1 MLTFQVIGEVVG
13 VVSLAAWIYLVF
25 GRGGFW
31 RMRESPA
38 PKLTGGAKS
47 IAVVIPARNEEAV
60 VGQAIGSLLQQDYP
74 GPLRVFLVDDHSTD
88 RTIASAGSHQRLT
101 IVKARPLPD
110 GWTGKLWAIS
120 EGLEQAAVEPDY
132 ILLTDADIV
141 HAPDNIAGLV
151 ARAEAGNLDLVSYM
165 VKLQCRT
172 LAERALIPAF
182 VFFFFKLYPPAW
194 IARRDRK
201 TAGAAGGCMLI
212 RRSALER
219 MGGIATIRGDLIDDC
234 ALARAVKR
242 SGGAIWLGLTRETRS
257 IRDYTNFGEIRNM
270 IARTAF
276 TQLRYST
283 GLLIGTILAMAIIY
297 LAPPLLLLTGD
308 PITAGCG
315 AAAWSLMSISYL
327 PTLRLYGLSIAWAPL
342 LPRVALFYMV
352 ATVDSALRYWTGR
365 GGEWKGRVQVG
376 RTPRPRRSPWSG
388 SAN

>member
-219 MGGIATIRGDLIDDC
+219 MGGIATIRGELIDDC
-234 ALARAVKR
+234 ALACAVKR
-242 SGGAIWLGLTRETRS
+242 SGGAIWLGLTRETHS

-276 TQLRYST
+276 TQLRYSK